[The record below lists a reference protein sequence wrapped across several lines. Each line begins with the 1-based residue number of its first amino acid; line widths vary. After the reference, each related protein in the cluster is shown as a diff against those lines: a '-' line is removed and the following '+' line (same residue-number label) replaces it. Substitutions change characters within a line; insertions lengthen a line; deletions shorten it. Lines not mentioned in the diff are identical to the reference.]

1 MPPCAGAMKAK
12 ELASFLKKYA
22 LDSPAQ
28 DPDASKQESAGK
40 PDAEAEDSEDPQRQ
54 SCATGQLH
62 EIAYLFPDFLLLRA
76 HRSSADAAK
85 AGFVAQLQRIVGSSV
100 TSWQRM

>member
-12 ELASFLKKYA
+12 ELASFLKRYA

-40 PDAEAEDSEDPQRQ
+40 PDAEAEDSEDPKDKAVPQVSCMRLLTCFLISFSLERTGHLPMLQRQ
-54 SCATGQLH
+54 VLLHSCRGLWGPA
-62 EIAYLFPDFLLLRA
+62 
-76 HRSSADAAK
+76 
-85 AGFVAQLQRIVGSSV
+85 
-100 TSWQRM
+100 